1 MEENRARYDLQ
12 IYKGATY
19 RKTAWFKQN
28 GKPFDLTGYT
38 AAAQIR
44 PSVNS
49 DILTSDIACEIDLA
63 AAAVSLGLSAEQTA
77 LLPAGIQEWDL
88 KMIDQ
93 NGNVAYY
100 VYGKVF
106 ITGRVTE

>member
-12 IYKGATY
+12 IYRGATY
-19 RKTAWFKQN
+19 RKSAWFKQN
-28 GKPFDLTGYT
+28 GKTYDLTGYT

-49 DILTSDIACEIDLA
+49 TVLTSDITCEIDLSEG
-63 AAAVSLGLSAEQTA
+63 AVSLGLTAEQTA
-77 LLPAGIQEWDL
+77 LLPPGIQEWDL
-88 KMIDQ
+88 KMIDP